1 MDKHQATP
9 SKALNVHQK
18 GGSVEVIQTKVKNKR
33 SLSKSSTD
41 KRQSHANYMSHIAAN
56 EPMTLRQE
64 DIVRK

>member
-1 MDKHQATP
+1 M
-9 SKALNVHQK
+9 
-18 GGSVEVIQTKVKNKR
+18 IQTKVKNKR